1 LQELE
6 LFKRFMQTFSY
17 DEQQFEPYF
26 HSIAVKNNR
35 ALFRH

>member
-1 LQELE
+1 
-6 LFKRFMQTFSY
+6 MHTFEY
-17 DEQQFEPYF
+17 NEQQFAPYF